1 MVIITEENFYKF
13 ALQSLKS
20 RYLVESEF
28 KSLLKHITYIKRLLK
43 KYKDNPKNINVNLLI
58 NHFIIIYNEFEL
70 KAANQILLY
79 QINKLYYPQ
88 LKTILLLLN
97 KVKDFD
103 CFEIN
108 SERIEIGFIQT
119 DKVLEKILRKII

>member
-20 RYLVESEF
+20 RYLVESEY

-79 QINKLYYPQ
+79 QINKLYHPQ

-108 SERIEIGFIQT
+108 SERIEIGSIQT
-119 DKVLEKILRKII
+119 DEVLEKILRKII

>member
-20 RYLVESEF
+20 KYLVESEF

-108 SERIEIGFIQT
+108 SERIEIGLIQT
-119 DKVLEKILRKII
+119 DDVLEKILRKII